1 MSVIAARK
9 CVRHSGREAIARC
22 PSCRDD
28 FCRECVVEHDGI
40 LLCAPCLARQSAARK
55 TEGRSLARRLGD
67 LVLTASCLALL
78 WLVFY
83 GFGQL
88 LKTIPAEVH
97 EGTVW
102 HHLPV
107 D

>member
-22 PSCRDD
+22 PSCHDD
-28 FCRECVVEHDGI
+28 FCRECVVEHAGV
-40 LLCAPCLARQSAARK
+40 LLCGFCLARESAKNPTAQ
-55 TEGRSLARRLGD
+55 RSSGSRAGD
-67 LVLTASCLALL
+67 WLVTASCVLLL

-83 GFGQL
+83 GFGQF
-88 LKTIPAEVH
+88 LKTIPPEVH

-102 HHLPV
+102 RKFGH
-107 D
+107 